1 MIKLAMINDYKKVK
15 ECVYKGEHYSV
26 RDNGAVLRYPKE
38 GQKPRKLDGKWT
50 FGRKSIHNGYMHIG
64 SSRVHI
70 IVATAFY
77 GARDSKV
84 YVVDHID
91 TNRCNNRVENLRW
104 FTRLENAINNEITR
118 YKIIAICGSID
129 AFIENPSILHERM
142 GLFGEPSLEWMR
154 TVTREEAFKA
164 YENLKKF
171 WAEQAKRPKQLAG
184 GKLNDSVYRKQLN
197 VSEKQINAENITT
210 PISSNDKSDF
220 LVSNEEWE
228 KMTQSLR
235 QPYPDETI
243 DKENEEPEDEFE
255 LGSKYVMSQT
265 PRAAQRRNMEDRLY
279 YYPSTPQFKSDSPL
293 KVYFETLTPGKVF
306 WRNHEGK
313 RDYIVEKR
321 DYSIEGNSLV
331 IMLKAGY
338 IWGSDNKGESVEIP
352 LSALSETDYDDRQL
366 NRQLYEVVYK
376 NGVYYHIR
384 VERGFLPREY
394 LEDIYKEMTVI
405 ES

>member
-1 MIKLAMINDYKKVK
+1 MINDYKEVK
-15 ECVYKGEHYSV
+15 ECVYKDERYSV
-26 RDNGAVLRYPKE
+26 RDNGAVKRHLRE
-38 GQKPRKLDGKWT
+38 GMKPRKLDGVWT
-50 FGRKSIHNGYMHIG
+50 FGSKNSQNGYMHVG
-64 SSRVHI
+64 SHRVHI

-77 GARDSKV
+77 GAHDSKV

-104 FTRLENAINNEITR
+104 LTKLENVINNEITR
-118 YKIIAICGSID
+118 NKIIAICGSLE
-129 AFIENPSILHERM
+129 AFVENPSILRER
-142 GLFGEPSLEWMR
+142 LKFVNEPSLEWMR
-154 TVTREEAFKA
+154 PVTREEVKIA
-164 YENLKKF
+164 YENVNKF
-171 WAEQAKRPKQLAG
+171 WVKQAKHPKQLVG
-184 GKLNDSVYRKQLN
+184 GKLNDSVYSKQPN
-197 VSEKQINAENITT
+197 VSEKQLNTDNITA
-210 PISSNDKSDF
+210 PISSNDEKSDS

-235 QPYPDETI
+235 VPYPDETI
-243 DKENEEPEDEFE
+243 NKENEEPEDEFE

-338 IWGSDNKGESVEIP
+338 IWGSDNNGESVEIP
-352 LSALSETDYDDRQL
+352 LSALSEPDYDDRKL